1 MGINKIE
8 AYQNNTKPFWVT
20 VSGLDVTGYT
30 PYFTA
35 KKSISDAS
43 ALIEL
48 IGTVEDSSTLFFCLD
63 STDTSIA
70 AGEYPYDVT
79 VENDASIYTVTK
91 DILGIFNGVR
101 W

>member
-8 AYQNNTKPFWVT
+8 VYQNNTKPFWVT
-20 VSGLDVTGYT
+20 VSELDVTGYT

-35 KKSISDAS
+35 KRSIADAS

-48 IGTVEDSSTLFFCLD
+48 IGTVEDPSTLFFCLD
-63 STDTSIA
+63 SSDTSIA

-79 VENDASIYTVTK
+79 VENDASIYTITK

>member
-8 AYQNNTKPFWVT
+8 VYQNNTKSFWVT
-20 VSGLDVTGYT
+20 VSGMDVTGYT

-35 KKSISDAS
+35 KRSIADAS

-48 IGTVEDSSTLFFCLD
+48 NGTVEDPSTLFFCLG
-63 STDTSIA
+63 SNDTSVA
-70 AGEYPYDVT
+70 VADYPYDVT

-91 DILGIFNGVR
+91 DILSILNGVR
-101 W
+101 Y